1 MKLSLPPAW
10 EKARTTCE
18 NFGYEKTRRA
28 VAALSLS
35 FFVTVYLMM
44 SLNVAPGW
52 GPAFVALAACYLL
65 AFIGVVAEWFWGRWF
80 ASGLGWSGVMVSVL
94 SIVMIGW
101 IPPLVIYGV
110 LHGLVVLL
118 LMGKKVAAL
127 YDQQEGW
134 RQRFGM
140 DEYGVAR
147 LGKTITR
154 AAGSLPSLILYVL
167 GPKDP
172 GQGMAHA
179 MFLLAVAGLGV
190 VGLTGLLRLR
200 TWGGVAAL
208 ASAVALVVHGGLH
221 CAPELQ
227 GRVMGELPPLIVV
240 AFQPVWGLFPGMIV
254 LSTALGTL
262 VPGLLLMISLAPFA
276 RPALAFLRRR

>member
-1 MKLSLPPAW
+1 MKLPAAW
-10 EKARTTCE
+10 DKARTACE

-35 FFVTVYLMM
+35 FFVTIYLMM
-44 SLNVAPGW
+44 SLQVAPGW
-52 GPAFVALAACYLL
+52 GPAFVALSACYLVAFVGL
-65 AFIGVVAEWFWGRWF
+65 AAEWFWGRWF
-80 ASGLGWSGVMVSVL
+80 ASGLGWSGVMVAVL

-110 LHGLVVLL
+110 LHGLVVVL

-147 LGKTITR
+147 LGKTVTR

-179 MFLLAVAGLGV
+179 VFLVAVAGLGV

-200 TWGGVAAL
+200 TWGAAVAL
-208 ASAVALVVHGGLH
+208 ASAAALVAHGGFH

-227 GRVMGELPPLIVV
+227 TRSMAELPDIFIV
-240 AFQPVWGLFPGMIV
+240 AFQPVWGMFPGMVV
-254 LSTALGTL
+254 LSTVLGTL
-262 VPGLLLMISLAPFA
+262 VPGLLLLISLAPMA

>member
-1 MKLSLPPAW
+1 MNLPAAW
-10 EKARTTCE
+10 KKAHTACE

-28 VAALSLS
+28 LAALSIS
-35 FFVTVYLMM
+35 FFVTVYLMLA
-44 SLNVAPGW
+44 LNVEPGW
-52 GPAFVALAACYLL
+52 GPAFVALAGCYLL
-65 AFIGVVAEWFWGRWF
+65 AFLGVVAEWFWGRWF
-80 ASGLGWSGVMVSVL
+80 ATGLGWSGVMVSVL

-101 IPPLVIYGV
+101 IPPLVIYGA
-110 LHGLVVLL
+110 LHGLVVLA
-118 LMGKKVAAL
+118 LMGKRVSAL

-147 LGKTITR
+147 LGKTVTR

-172 GQGMAHA
+172 GQGVAHA
-179 MFLLAVAGLGV
+179 VFLIAVAGLGL

-200 TWGGVAAL
+200 TWGAVVGLV
-208 ASAVALVVHGGLH
+208 SAVALVAHGAFHCTSELH
-221 CAPELQ
+221 GTA
-227 GRVMGELPPLIVV
+227 MGCLSPIFAV

-262 VPGLLLMISLAPFA
+262 VPGLLLLISLAPFA
-276 RPALAFLRRR
+276 RPMLAFLRRR